1 MVRTLMRALARRSP
15 NMVGVVALQARNT
28 WWSSLTLSLAACTP
42 HKMLSKIDL
51 ELDNHD
57 LDLND
62 TLHKTRSSKD
72 TELRNSI

>member
-1 MVRTLMRALARRSP
+1 MVRTLMLALARRSP
-15 NMVGVVALQARNT
+15 YMVGVVALQARNT
-28 WWSSLTLSLAACTP
+28 WWASLTLSLAACTP

-51 ELDNHD
+51 ELDKHD

-72 TELRNSI
+72 TELRNNI